1 MSERV
6 EFEAWANMAS
16 WWDKDFRRLVSLA
29 DGRVDLQNEDGAK
42 RLAEIYPVKPVR
54 VRVTVE
60 IIEPAT
66 EKGSGDE

>member
-6 EFEAWANMAS
+6 EFEAWANWS
-16 WWDKDFRRLVSLA
+16 DDFGRFVSFPN
-29 DGRVDLQNEDGAK
+29 GMVDLQNEEGAR

-66 EKGSGDE
+66 ERAGEEG